1 MYLHISH
8 AVAGLAIL
16 ATTLA
21 VGDGVQAPL
30 TKVQLTSHPPYSQW
44 MASSIIARHDGLHV
58 SPDLMTSTVFK
69 HGMFQLA
76 LERMINL
83 VDDMEAREKHIEYIR
98 RGVEN
103 EVTNAGDVVFYD
115 PHRIH
120 ILDDLLLGHGMLY
133 LYVTDF
139 RIKPDER
146 KNFAI
151 DS

>member
-1 MYLHISH
+1 M
-8 AVAGLAIL
+8 
-16 ATTLA
+16 
-21 VGDGVQAPL
+21 
-30 TKVQLTSHPPYSQW
+30 
-44 MASSIIARHDGLHV
+44 ARHDGLHV

-76 LERMINL
+76 LERMIDL
-83 VDDMEAREKHIEYIR
+83 VDDMEAKERHIEYIK

-103 EVTNAGDVVFYD
+103 EVTDVGEVVYYD

-139 RIKPDER
+139 GIKPDEG
-146 KNFAI
+146 KYSQLTANVATNTSATP
-151 DS
+151 DSPPPPLNCAPV